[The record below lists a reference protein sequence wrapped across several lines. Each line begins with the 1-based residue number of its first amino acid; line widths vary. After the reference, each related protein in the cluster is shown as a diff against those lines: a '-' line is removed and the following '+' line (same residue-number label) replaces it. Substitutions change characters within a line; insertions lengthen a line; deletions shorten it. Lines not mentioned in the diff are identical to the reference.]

1 MANPTLNENT
11 FNNVD
16 TIYVNQANAM
26 TLNGTIGKSAFLLI
40 ITLLGAAFAF
50 VNGNAQL
57 TQVLMIAGLIIGFI
71 LALVISFKPTTAPM
85 LAPIYAACEGLALGG
100 ISMSFEA
107 AYPGIVFQA
116 ILGTFATM
124 FTMLALF
131 LGRIVKVTEKF
142 RAIVLVST
150 ISVAVSYLI
159 LFVLGLFGISIPIP
173 STVSIGISLVVI
185 VVAASNLL
193 LDFDIIERG
202 VNAFAPKYFEW
213 YCSFGLLVTLVWL
226 YIEFL
231 KLLSKL
237 NRR

>member
-1 MANPTLNENT
+1 
-11 FNNVD
+11 
-16 TIYVNQANAM
+16 
-26 TLNGTIGKSAFLLI
+26 
-40 ITLLGAAFAF
+40 
-50 VNGNAQL
+50 
-57 TQVLMIAGLIIGFI
+57 
-71 LALVISFKPTTAPM
+71 
-85 LAPIYAACEGLALGG
+85 
-100 ISMSFEA
+100 MSFEA